1 MRHVDL
7 DPVCTM
13 IKLLPGGFACLD
25 WSVNNLHAFGH
36 RQLWRVTFQ
45 GVSTGRG
52 NRERRDEQPRA
63 GNIPAFDRLLDPHIP
78 VAGTFCIHIA
88 KGCEP
93 LLERP
98 PHRNRCPRRPVRHR
112 IFQNVGI
119 VSAFRRIL
127 TLQEDVGMGIDGK
140 QFSVVDL

>member
-1 MRHVDL
+1 
-7 DPVCTM
+7 M

-78 VAGTFCIHIA
+78 VAGTFGFDVA
-88 KGCEP
+88 QGSEA
-93 LLERP
+93 LLQRAS
-98 PHRNRCPRRPVRHR
+98 HRHRRPGSAEGER
-112 IFQNVGI
+112 IFQ
-119 VSAFRRIL
+119 
-127 TLQEDVGMGIDGK
+127 DVG
-140 QFSVVDL
+140 VVPALLRIFPL